1 MVWYVMVYHVCH
13 GVSCMSWCIS
23 CMSWYIMYVMVYHV
37 CHGISCMS
45 WYVMY
50 VMVYPTWPPHR
61 KLSLILEIFESQL
74 LRQNWRLD

>member
-1 MVWYVMVYHVCH
+1 MLDAMVYHVCH
-13 GVSCMSWCIS
+13 G
-23 CMSWYIMYVMVYHV
+23 VYHV

-45 WYVMY
+45 WYVMVYIMY
-50 VMVYPTWPPHR
+50 VMVYHPTWPPHR